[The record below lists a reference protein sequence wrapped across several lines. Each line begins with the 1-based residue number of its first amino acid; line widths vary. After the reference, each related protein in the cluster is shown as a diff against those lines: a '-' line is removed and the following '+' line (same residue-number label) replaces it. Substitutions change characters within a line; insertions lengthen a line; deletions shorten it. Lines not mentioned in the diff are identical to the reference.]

1 MAGHPAGTWDA
12 LSNHAAMVSVALWS
26 WAPAAQ
32 VFAWTLAMVFLLP
45 LLAGYASARALGWSP
60 KWRLAAMGVFALAF
74 WAMAS
79 EPGAF
84 LRYGMYGFAG
94 MLALVPLFLAMTG
107 ASTASPAGWRS
118 LPGLLPVAALGTL
131 LHPFFLGLAGF
142 ALALGAVDAIGRRRL
157 GRWLA
162 VLGTTGAGAALALG
176 PWIPGLLH
184 ASGSLRPAAPFFQ
197 GTLAALGQRLAS
209 PELLLWAVGG
219 VGLVLW
225 WRRPEERRH
234 AFLFGATAALLLVL
248 GGFGA
253 RLPGAAAL
261 EPARFLGGLSLVLTL
276 PAVDAARR
284 ALSAETPLLRWT
296 PAALVAASLVPGAIA
311 VSQVASGAER
321 LLAWTGE
328 PSGDGRLPPDLVQ
341 LVDALPALV
350 SPGARLM
357 AEDSDHDREGHMW
370 GDGHLLALLPRK
382 IGREVI
388 GGPME
393 ESRMAHHFVDFNHA
407 RFLDRTLSEYED
419 DELRERLSFLNVGT
433 VVAWSDEAIADLE
446 KRPFLDEEASFGRY
460 RVFGVRRLPAW
471 ISGHPAVTMEASV
484 DRIAV
489 RDAPPGPIVLPY
501 HWDPGW
507 VADPPLSLFRAERLG
522 DPVGFVG
529 VRNGESTDFVLRF
542 DPDGPDR

>member
-1 MAGHPAGTWDA
+1 
-12 LSNHAAMVSVALWS
+12 
-26 WAPAAQ
+26 
-32 VFAWTLAMVFLLP
+32 
-45 LLAGYASARALGWSP
+45 
-60 KWRLAAMGVFALAF
+60 
-74 WAMAS
+74 
-79 EPGAF
+79 
-84 LRYGMYGFAG
+84 
-94 MLALVPLFLAMTG
+94 
-107 ASTASPAGWRS
+107 
-118 LPGLLPVAALGTL
+118 
-131 LHPFFLGLAGF
+131 
-142 ALALGAVDAIGRRRL
+142 
-157 GRWLA
+157 
-162 VLGTTGAGAALALG
+162 
-176 PWIPGLLH
+176 
-184 ASGSLRPAAPFFQ
+184 
-197 GTLAALGQRLAS
+197 
-209 PELLLWAVGG
+209 
-219 VGLVLW
+219 
-225 WRRPEERRH
+225 
-234 AFLFGATAALLLVL
+234 
-248 GGFGA
+248 
-253 RLPGAAAL
+253 
-261 EPARFLGGLSLVLTL
+261 
-276 PAVDAARR
+276 
-284 ALSAETPLLRWT
+284 
-296 PAALVAASLVPGAIA
+296 
-311 VSQVASGAER
+311 
-321 LLAWTGE
+321 
-328 PSGDGRLPPDLVQ
+328 
-341 LVDALPALV
+341 
-350 SPGARLM
+350 
-357 AEDSDHDREGHMW
+357 MW

-419 DELRERLSFLNVGT
+419 DELRERLAFLNVGT